1 MLKSASRTLPANV
14 RELAVFWTARTVGC
28 SWCVDFGSML
38 QRLDGLD
45 IQRLKDIDNYATS
58 KISPMMNGP
67 RSPMPTR

>member
-1 MLKSASRTLPANV
+1 MRLNKRSGRLPTSV

-45 IQRLKDIDNYATS
+45 VDRLTPIDALTTLAGLVRDA
-58 KISPMMNGP
+58 KAKL
-67 RSPMPTR
+67 